1 MQNVGDT
8 SAGRGNCRTR
18 PVGLARVGAPP
29 EHNVN
34 ANRGIGRRPTR
45 ISGEIKMIITLLI
58 ATVLHY
64 WHIYTFHRLDY
75 LLCFLAVVA
84 IEMLIAHGRD

>member
-1 MQNVGDT
+1 
-8 SAGRGNCRTR
+8 
-18 PVGLARVGAPP
+18 
-29 EHNVN
+29 
-34 ANRGIGRRPTR
+34 
-45 ISGEIKMIITLLI
+45 MIITLLI